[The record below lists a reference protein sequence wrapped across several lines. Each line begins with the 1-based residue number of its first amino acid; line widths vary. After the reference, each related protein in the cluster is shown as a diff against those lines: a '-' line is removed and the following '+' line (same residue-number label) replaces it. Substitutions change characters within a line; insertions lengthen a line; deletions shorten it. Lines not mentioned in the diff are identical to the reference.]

1 MKKRWYAILALLAL
15 GLFFLVS
22 KTSEYFYSMNY
33 SRDTYN
39 WLQTIQNIWFI
50 GILIGICFAGYK
62 AKRIVL
68 PTICAALFICGC
80 NAIDEGHYSHV
91 YILEPAKV
99 IAEEENVYQVM
110 PLEPEPGYEDCYHAV
125 SLLEENLYEGI
136 YDWVDLEYHH
146 SKKYG
151 SQYYITQVSEQ

>member
-15 GLFFLVS
+15 VFFFFVS

-39 WLQTIQNIWFI
+39 WMQTIQNIWFI

-62 AKRIVL
+62 AKRIVI

-99 IAEEENVYQVM
+99 IAEEEN
-110 PLEPEPGYEDCYHAV
+110 LH
-125 SLLEENLYEGI
+125 EGI
-136 YDWVDLEYHH
+136 YDWVVLEYHH
-146 SKKYG
+146 SKKYE